1 MFPVLPTGGV
11 GNGMGAGGGPA
22 PPDQAAAAAWGE
34 EGTEDQ
40 PRNISAAGSERR
52 DTESLSQPSPAS
64 LASLAGWEFI
74 HSGRKLFTVAAIKQ
88 PLGEGLWKECVVVRV
103 GCRSDPRTDFLG
115 RAAGQVLG

>member
-1 MFPVLPTGGV
+1 MGWELEGVWHHQTGLQQLPGERK
-11 GNGMGAGGGPA
+11 
-22 PPDQAAAAAWGE
+22 PPKISP
-34 EGTEDQ
+34 GTT
-40 PRNISAAGSERR
+40 SAAGSERG